1 MEIKFLNYLQYID
14 DPRISGMI
22 VYPLDEILLTVLVG
36 VLCRSEDFDEI
47 EDMCADQL
55 TWMQKILPF
64 ANGIAP
70 AQTLRRTLS
79 RLDPL
84 QLERVFSSWTASL
97 KERLTGVIAVDG
109 KALRGSKED
118 ADGAGALHVV
128 QAYAHEAG
136 MVLAQIGTDGKGY
149 EIQAIAEV
157 LDMLELEGTIVTIDA
172 IGTQK
177 EIAAQIRKKKADY
190 VLALKANQKT
200 LHEDAVMFFA
210 DPALAQGCAAY
221 TQSSSGHGR
230 IEERTCLAAD
240 ASWLAERHPAF
251 PGIASLACITAR
263 RTDKKTGAV
272 SEEKRL
278 YISSLPPD
286 PKTISAAARA
296 HWSIENNLHWQLDV
310 TFREDQCRTRK
321 DHAPRN
327 LAMIR
332 RAVLNILRKEPST
345 MSLKRKRL
353 KALMSP
359 DFRKDVLTC

>member
-1 MEIKFLNYLQYID
+1 MEIKFLSYVQYID

-22 VYPLDEILLTVLVG
+22 VYPLDEVLLTVLVG

-47 EDMCADQL
+47 EDLCTDQL

-64 ANGIAP
+64 SNGIAP

-79 RLDPL
+79 RLNPL

-97 KERLTGVIAVDG
+97 KERLSGVIALDG
-109 KALRGSKED
+109 KALRGSKKD
-118 ADGAGALHVV
+118 ADGTGALHVV

-136 MVLAQIGTDGKGY
+136 MVLAQIGTDGKGN
-149 EIQAIAEV
+149 EIKAIPEV
-157 LDMLELEGTIVTIDA
+157 LAMLELEGAIVTIDA
-172 IGTQK
+172 VGTQK
-177 EIAAQIRKKKADY
+177 EIAAQIMKKKADY
-190 VLALKANQKT
+190 VLALKGNQKT
-200 LHEDAVMFFA
+200 LHEDAAMFFA
-210 DPALAQGCAAY
+210 DPALAKGCAVHREID
-221 TQSSSGHGR
+221 SGHGR

-251 PGIASLACITAR
+251 PGLASIACITAR

-286 PKTISAAARA
+286 PKTISAAVRA
-296 HWSIENNLHWQLDV
+296 HWSIENKLHWQLDV
-310 TFREDQCRTRK
+310 TFSEDQCRTRK

-332 RAVLNILRKEPST
+332 RAVLNMLRKETST
-345 MSLKRKRL
+345 MSLKRKRF
-353 KALMSP
+353 KALMNS
-359 DFRKDVLTC
+359 DFRENVLTC